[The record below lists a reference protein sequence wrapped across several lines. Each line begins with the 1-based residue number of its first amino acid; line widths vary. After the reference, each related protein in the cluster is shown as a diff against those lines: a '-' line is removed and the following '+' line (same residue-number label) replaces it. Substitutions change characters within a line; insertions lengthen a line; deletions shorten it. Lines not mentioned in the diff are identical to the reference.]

1 MIASGF
7 GTPSRART
15 PSNRRS
21 VPEALSIELVVARYQ
36 EDLAW
41 LRRVPRAVRVQVYD
55 KGGGVSGAQVLPNV
69 GREAHTYLH
78 HFVTRYDE
86 LADLTVCVQGKPF
99 DHVPD
104 LHRRLRAWAEGRETV
119 ADFGWLGFLVDEDD
133 ATGSRLFQRWS
144 KNPERRPLDMAG
156 FWSRVFAPAPCPDLF
171 VFFGGAN
178 FAVTRDQVRKRT
190 RTFYEQA
197 RAVASEFPEAAHGF
211 ERTWNE
217 VFGVPAL
224 PPALQGL
231 PRPIYLKPIR
241 RLQAEASA

>member
-1 MIASGF
+1 M
-7 GTPSRART
+7 T
-15 PSNRRS
+15 
-21 VPEALSIELVVARYQ
+21 VDLVVARYQ

-41 LRRVPRAVRVQVYD
+41 LRRVPRSIRRCVYD
-55 KGGGVSGAQVLPNV
+55 KGGGVDSAEPLTNV

-104 LHRRLRAWAEGRETV
+104 LHRRLRAWAEGTASVE
-119 ADFGWLGFLVDEDD
+119 AFCWLGFLVDEDD

-178 FAVTRDQVRKRT
+178 FAVTREQVRKRS

-197 RAVASEFPEAAHGF
+197 RAVAADFPDAAHGF

-224 PPALQGL
+224 PPALQGQ

-241 RLQAEASA
+241 RLMPTA